1 MKNWFVNFE
10 NGENVLV
17 YSNQSGVT
25 AHAVRLYA
33 EKVTGV
39 KVVEV
44 YHIPQEELQY
54 YCIDGRVWIDTP
66 KLAVQL
72 LTIAGIAA

>member
-17 YSNQSGVT
+17 YSNQSEVT

-39 KVVEV
+39 KVVDV

-66 KLAVQL
+66 QLAAQL